1 MKYYIPTTTLNYNNI
16 LSTESISP
24 PCFYAERAFGYTRWA
39 CIDENPY
46 EDRVLL
52 YSSPVLVRRPK
63 GDREDHSL
71 IIEIESDKG
80 YPELQPGV
88 HYAQET
94 IYLDPGRVRFIFD
107 SEEHR
112 RATLSMSQGSLETKL
127 VHLYRNDIEP
137 YSQVIDSV
145 SGLPDL
151 EEKHASDFAGE
162 IDKDRRVNKLKGMLY
177 GFYIGAMLSPR
188 MRYVDLRRCL
198 RKLWN
203 SCSVVLSQGRLA
215 SKDEAIVSE
224 GLDKYKQSLF
234 SLEFEKVSTYQEKR
248 ELDTK
253 IEGLYSIP
261 RLRKDVEDGG
271 EKVTQWFEK
280 QRRYLT
286 HRVLSEMRTLSI
298 GEEAIVADKDGLIKL
313 STGKELPCFIKGWF
327 NDVLL
332 QAKYDRNVSTHKD
345 ELLKDLVLKSKEAME
360 SAYGWEGTPEK
371 DHLNAMRRIAIGE
384 EKPQFDWSVNYTAS
398 LLAVVTRGDDW
409 QKVIEYLEDIEHSD
423 YSLAFAYYG
432 VLYGF
437 ASLPRDFTDVLYLY
451 KDKTYLSQMY
461 AELHGQLHGEK
472 VECNFD
478 NVPTLSMKEPE
489 GGFFGSS
496 VGGVASSV
504 RGESTAGAS
513 IRSQVMPFVDDA
525 LKGSVPNKSDKK
537 KVLEKALANFRGYD
551 IIDFMAELNDY
562 SGWEKSN
569 KPWGRL
575 LDALGVREGY
585 EEKYGTLPQSNKTDS
600 EKKSLFGQSQESDG
614 LFEGQTTSS
623 DDAHDSFTNETK
635 LLLEDSSWWEQTAE
649 LISDKKAREQY
660 LKDVE
665 WFVGNHKEEYLN
677 REGKHKGEVTPGK
690 YRDKDKSNP
699 EVWKRFRGF
708 LERRRD
714 NRSGNTQWLV
724 DQYKEIPIEQIIE
737 FLRKNYGE

>member
-39 CIDENPY
+39 RIEENPY
-46 EDRVLL
+46 GDRVLL
-52 YSSPVLVRRPK
+52 YSSPVRVDRPK

-71 IIEIESDKG
+71 LIEIESDIE
-80 YPELQPGV
+80 YSSLQSGV
-88 HYAQET
+88 YYAQET
-94 IYLDPGRVRFIFD
+94 IYLDPSRVRFIFD
-107 SEEHR
+107 CEEHR

-127 VHLYRNDIEP
+127 VHLYRNVVEP
-137 YSQVIDSV
+137 YAQDIVSV
-145 SGLPDL
+145 PVLPKL
-151 EEKHASDFAGE
+151 EEKPVSAFVDE
-162 IDKDRRVNKLKGMLY
+162 IEKDRRINKLKGMLY
-177 GFYIGAMLSPR
+177 GFYIGAMLSPD

-224 GLDKYKQSLF
+224 GLDKYKLSLF
-234 SLEFEKVSTYQEKR
+234 DLERKKVSTYQEKR

-253 IEGLYSIP
+253 IEDLYSIP

-271 EKVTQWFEK
+271 EKVSQWFEK
-280 QRRYLT
+280 QRVYLA
-286 HRVLSEMRTLSI
+286 HRVQSEMRILSI
-298 GEEAIVADKDGLIKL
+298 AEESIVADKDGLIKL
-313 STGKELPCFIKGWF
+313 STGKELPCFIKEWF

-345 ELLKDLVLKSKEAME
+345 ELLKDLVLKSKEVME
-360 SAYGWEGTPEK
+360 SADGWEGTPEK

-398 LLAVVTRGDDW
+398 LLAVAARSDDW
-409 QKVIEYLEDIEHSD
+409 QKVIEYLEDVRHND
-423 YSLAFAYYG
+423 YRLAFAYYG

-437 ASLPRDFTDVLYLY
+437 ASLPRDFTDILYMY
-451 KDKTYLSQMY
+451 KDKEYLSQMY

-472 VECNFD
+472 AECNFD
-478 NVPTLSMKEPE
+478 NVPTPLMKEPE

-504 RGESTAGAS
+504 GSESTAGAS

-575 LDALGVREGY
+575 LDALGVREAY
-585 EEKYGTLPQSNKTDS
+585 EQKYGRLSQPKDAPSSVQPQFPFD
-600 EKKSLFGQSQESDG
+600 QSGSM
-614 LFEGQTTSS
+614 L
-623 DDAHDSFTNETK
+623 DDR
-635 LLLEDSSWWEQTAE
+635 SWWEETAR
-649 LISDKKAREQY
+649 LISDEKARKRY
-660 LKDVE
+660 LVDVE
-665 WFVGNHKEEYLN
+665 WFVGNHEKEYRHL
-677 REGKHKGEVTPGK
+677 RGKRKGEVTRGE
-690 YRDKDKSNP
+690 YWNKDKSNP
-699 EVWKRFRGF
+699 EVLKRFTSF
-708 LERRRD
+708 LEGRRD
-714 NRSGNTQWLV
+714 NRSGNTGWLIPV
-724 DQYKEIPIEQIIE
+724 YKEIPIEQVIE
-737 FLRKNYGE
+737 MLREKYGK

>member
-24 PCFYAERAFGYTRWA
+24 PCFYAERAFGYTRWT

-52 YSSPVLVRRPK
+52 YSSPVRVDRPK
-63 GDREDHSL
+63 EDREDHSL

-112 RATLSMSQGSLETKL
+112 KVTLSMSQGSLETKL
-127 VHLYRNDIEP
+127 VHLYHNVVEP
-137 YSQVIDSV
+137 YAQDIV
-145 SGLPDL
+145 SMPELPKL
-151 EEKHASDFAGE
+151 EEKPISDFLGE
-162 IDKDRRVNKLKGMLY
+162 IEKDRRINKLKGMLY

-188 MRYVDLRRCL
+188 MRYVELRRCL

-203 SCSVVLSQGRLA
+203 SCSVVLSQGWLA
-215 SKDEAIVSE
+215 GKDEVIVSE
-224 GLDKYKQSLF
+224 DLYKYKLSLF
-234 SLEFEKVSTYQEKR
+234 SLEFEKVPTYQEKR

-286 HRVLSEMRTLSI
+286 QRVLSEMRTLSI
-298 GEEAIVADKDGLIKL
+298 EEKAIVADKDGLIEL
-313 STGKELPCFIKGWF
+313 STGKELPCFIKEWF

-345 ELLKDLVLKSKEAME
+345 ELLKDLVLKSKEVKELAD
-360 SAYGWEGTPEK
+360 GWVGTPEREQ
-371 DHLNAMRRIAIGE
+371 LNAMRRIALGE
-384 EKPQFDWSVNYTAS
+384 EQPQFDWSVNYTAS

-409 QKVIEYLEDIEHSD
+409 QKVIEYLEDIEHND

-437 ASLPRDFTDVLYLY
+437 ASLPRDFTDILYMY
-451 KDKTYLSQMY
+451 KDKAYLSQLY
-461 AELHGQLHGEK
+461 SEIHRQLHGEK

-504 RGESTAGAS
+504 RSESTAGAS

-600 EKKSLFGQSQESDG
+600 EEKSSPVQSQGSDG
-614 LFEGQTTSS
+614 LFPEQTKNN

-635 LLLEDSSWWEQTAE
+635 LLLEDRSWWDETAG
-649 LISDKKAREQY
+649 LISDKKAKSRY
-660 LKDVE
+660 CDDVK
-665 WFVGNHKEEYLN
+665 WFVDNHKEVYSEKNGGQKGGRYFGMGTANAEVFPRFETFLRNRRFGKLGYWSSDYQKIPVVDILN
-677 REGKHKGEVTPGK
+677 RLREKYGK
-690 YRDKDKSNP
+690 
-699 EVWKRFRGF
+699 
-708 LERRRD
+708 
-714 NRSGNTQWLV
+714 
-724 DQYKEIPIEQIIE
+724 
-737 FLRKNYGE
+737 